1 VLSITQQIPH
11 QDAVQRLLHAADE
24 RSAALYPAD
33 SRFGLGTD
41 TLISRGVRFFVARL
55 NGQAVGCGGFTLAS
69 PMEGELQRMF
79 VDATQRGH
87 GIGRSL
93 LQAIEGAAQAGGIQV
108 MRLETGVASI
118 EALGL
123 YRRLGYREREPFGDY
138 ASDPR
143 SVFMEKVL

>member
-1 VLSITQQIPH
+1 MLSIAQEPPH

-24 RSAALYPAD
+24 RSAALYQAD
-33 SRFGLGTD
+33 SRFGLGADALT
-41 TLISRGVRFFVARL
+41 SRGVRFFVARL
-55 NGQAVGCGGFTLAS
+55 DGQAVGCGGFTLAA

-79 VDATQRGH
+79 VDATLRGH

-93 LQAIEGAAQAGGIQV
+93 LQAIEGAARAEGIQV
-108 MRLETGVASI
+108 MRLETGVAST

-123 YRRLGYREREPFGDY
+123 YQRSGYREREPFGDY

-143 SVFMEKVL
+143 SVFMEKAL